1 MHLEVH
7 VADISFSFSHASN
20 LTFLPEK
27 KISILRRKRL
37 GGRHNHVTTVSKTK
51 KTRKLDFTVTRM
63 LKVFT

>member
-27 KISILRRKRL
+27 KKF
-37 GGRHNHVTTVSKTK
+37 NTNKKTSGWK
-51 KTRKLDFTVTRM
+51 SRSRDYGLKTKTRKLDLR
-63 LKVFT
+63 LPGC